1 MPSTYTASLR
11 LEMQAAGENL
21 NTWGAPRLNQVIE
34 RLDQAIAGRSAIV
47 LDGDH
52 VLTSANMAE
61 DEARRAMLDF
71 SGSGPAT
78 VTLPAASKIY
88 LARNAATGPVTL
100 TTGAGSVAVIDSQDV
115 TLVGC
120 DGTNVFP
127 LGIGGLGLKAYV
139 EAVAWSYNAGA
150 LPAQTGNAGKV
161 VATDGADAGWSLV
174 TTLPD
179 YVHDQAQQAV
189 AADRRAAA
197 LAYFG

>member
-21 NTWGAPRLNQVIE
+21 NTWGAPRLNTVID

-47 LDGDH
+47 LAGDH
-52 VLTSANMAE
+52 VLTSANVGD

-71 SGSGPAT
+71 TGAGPAT

-88 LARNAATGPVTL
+88 LVRNAASGPVTL
-100 TTGAGSVAVIDSQDV
+100 TTGAGTTAVVDSQDV
-115 TLVGC
+115 TLTAC

-127 LGIGGLGLKAYV
+127 LGVGGVTLKAYV

-150 LPAQTGNAGKV
+150 LPAQAGNAGKV
-161 VATDGADAGWSLV
+161 VATDGDDAGWSLV
-174 TTLPD
+174 TSLPD
-179 YVHDQAQQAV
+179 YVHDQTQRAT
-189 AADRRAAA
+189 AADRRAAG
-197 LAYFG
+197 LIYFG

>member
-21 NTWGAPRLNQVIE
+21 NTWGAPRLNTVID
-34 RLDQAIAGRSAIV
+34 RLDQAIAGRSAIT
-47 LDGDH
+47 LAGDH
-52 VLTSANMAE
+52 VLTSANVGD

-71 SGSGPAT
+71 SGVGPAT

-88 LARNAATGPVTL
+88 LVRNAASGPVTL
-100 TTGAGSVAVIDSQDV
+100 TTGAGTTAVIDSQDV
-115 TLVGC
+115 TLAAC

-127 LGIGGLGLKAYV
+127 LGVGGLSVKAYV
-139 EAVAWSYNAGA
+139 EDVAWSYNAGA

-161 VATDGADAGWSLV
+161 VATDGEAAGWRFVTSLS
-174 TTLPD
+174 D
-179 YVHDQAQQAV
+179 YTQDQTQRAS

>member
-21 NTWGAPRLNQVIE
+21 NTWGAPRLNAVID

-47 LDGDH
+47 LTGDH
-52 VLTSANMAE
+52 VLTSANVGD

-88 LARNAATGPVTL
+88 LVRNAASGPVTL
-100 TTGAGSVAVIDSQDV
+100 TTGAGGAAVIDPQDV
-115 TLVGC
+115 ALVGC
-120 DGTNVFP
+120 DGNDVFV
-127 LGIGGLGLKAYV
+127 LGVGGLSLKAYV

-150 LPAQTGNAGKV
+150 LPAQAGAAGKV
-161 VATDGADAGWSLV
+161 VATDGEDAGWRFV
-174 TTLPD
+174 TSLPD
-179 YVHDQAQQAV
+179 YAHDQTQRAA
-189 AADRRAAA
+189 AADRRAAG
-197 LAYFG
+197 LTYFG